1 MHVMLFAIVS
11 IIVVGC
17 AFCMHVRAKCRKVCC
32 SDGEEE
38 DEEEDKEKVGEAGGA
53 GALSL
58 QAYDFPKK
66 RRNARATV
74 TETM

>member
-11 IIVVGC
+11 IMVVGC

-38 DEEEDKEKVGEAGGA
+38 DEEESEMDYHDVSDAVITDNMDSSE
-53 GALSL
+53 
-58 QAYDFPKK
+58 
-66 RRNARATV
+66 
-74 TETM
+74 